1 MMLVLAMQ
9 FSKAGWPQCPPIG
22 LEGSSLTGQRGVE
35 SGQSPP
41 RTWWALPQNGTED
54 ESQWSTRESTS

>member
-9 FSKAGWPQCPPIG
+9 FSRAGWPQRPGP
-22 LEGSSLTGQRGVE
+22 SRGRQGYGE
-35 SGQSPP
+35 RQNPSAKW
-41 RTWWALPQNGTED
+41 RRALPQNGTED

>member
-9 FSKAGWPQCPPIG
+9 FSRSDWPPCPHVD
-22 LEGSSLTGQRGVE
+22 LEGPGGGVE

-41 RTWWALPQNGTED
+41 RKWWALPQNGTED
-54 ESQWSTRESTS
+54 ESQWSTRESSS

>member
-9 FSKAGWPQCPPIG
+9 FSRAGWPQRPGP
-22 LEGSSLTGQRGVE
+22 RGGDRGAE
-35 SGQSPP
+35 SG
-41 RTWWALPQNGTED
+41 RARHLKWRRALPQNGTED